1 LRKGSGVSHLV
12 QLREQIKAV
21 QTTKKITHAVRLVS
35 MSMYSK
41 LEKFTTPHKTYFE
54 SIANFFTA
62 LLERKTGWDH
72 PVFNSDDVLDARPLF
87 IIIATSKGLCGSL
100 NSNLF
105 RFLEQSIFPQ
115 PHQKAEFI
123 VLGLRGIRY
132 IKERS
137 WGEVVYAY
145 PELNSNNYTTI
156 AEDIVNRIVN
166 SNNNYSSV
174 TFFGSR
180 LQSFFQQQ
188 PKKMCL
194 LPLRHDDLGLFEPD
208 SAVVVDQEKLDE
220 DTILEQKIEDLL
232 EYTAASYTYAYVSNV
247 LFQAILAEHAARFL
261 AMDSST
267 TNAEKYLEKLT
278 LQYNKIRQAV
288 ITKEVAELSSNTFL
302 E

>member
-1 LRKGSGVSHLV
+1 MSHLV

-62 LLERKTGWDH
+62 LLERKAGWQD
-72 PVFNSDDVLDARPLF
+72 PIFNPDDVLDSRPLF

-105 RFLEQSIFPQ
+105 RFLEQSIFTQ
-115 PHQKAEFI
+115 PHQDAKFI

-137 WGEVVYAY
+137 WGEVIYAY

-156 AEDIVNRIVN
+156 AEDIVDRIVN
-166 SNNNYSSV
+166 SNKNYSSV

-194 LPLRHDDLGLFEPD
+194 LPLRHDDLGLFRRDDAALENQD
-208 SAVVVDQEKLDE
+208 SLGDDP
-220 DTILEQKIEDLL
+220 ILEQQIDELL
-232 EYTAASYTYAYVSNV
+232 EYTAASYTYAYVLNV

-278 LQYNKIRQAV
+278 LQYNKMRQAV